1 MMDCK
6 RVAKLASTALVLGSV
21 VVALVACSGSSRVR
35 KPAELV
41 SVNNQFEL
49 APVLSLIHI

>member
-1 MMDCK
+1 MVDYK

-21 VVALVACSGSSRVR
+21 IFALASCSGSSRVR

-41 SVNNQFEL
+41 
-49 APVLSLIHI
+49 PVTN